1 MATIMVNLTMIVFFT
16 LSLSLSI
23 VYHQTSEKNSDN
35 NSLTIGFKSLN
46 YSSFLAGNVRSPKRI
61 VNLNKLCNST
71 PWENFTLLTII
82 LSGDIVVNP
91 APSIYPCGYCQYP
104 VT

>member
-1 MATIMVNLTMIVFFT
+1 MATIMMNLTMIVFFT

-23 VYHQTSEKNSDN
+23 VYHQTSENNSDN
-35 NSLTIGFKSLN
+35 NSLTIGFQSLN

-71 PWENFTLLTII
+71 PWEKFYII
-82 LSGDIVVNP
+82 NNN
-91 APSIYPCGYCQYP
+91 SIR
-104 VT
+104 